1 MRTWLMKRNCSLTP
15 KQVGWFYA
23 SICAFSFLIAGFF
36 LALGIW
42 MVIIFT
48 SLDIL
53 ALTFALYIYTR
64 HALDYEKISIDD
76 KVLVVEQ
83 SWGGK
88 LKTHVFTTL
97 WTRLEREG
105 FKGRRLALICSD
117 HSLPI
122 GLFVRQDQF
131 ELFEQELKAHLGN
144 R

>member
-1 MRTWLMKRNCSLTP
+1 MVLCVYLR
-15 KQVGWFYA
+15 
-23 SICAFSFLIAGFF
+23 FF
-36 LALGIW
+36 
-42 MVIIFT
+42 FT

-64 HALDYEKISIDD
+64 HALDYEKISIND

-88 LKTHVFTTL
+88 LKTHVFNTL

-105 FKGRRLALICSD
+105 FKGRRLALKSSD

-122 GLFVRQDQF
+122 GLFVCQDQF
-131 ELFEQELKAHLGN
+131 EVFEQELKAHLGN